1 MIYKLRNSIV
11 HNKESELHFTY
22 ANAEV
27 YSDGIDLM
35 KKIVEKM
42 EPKIIEVINNPNITG
57 MEFSNQFE
65 AMF

>member
-1 MIYKLRNSIV
+1 M

-22 ANAEV
+22 ANTEV
-27 YSDGIDLM
+27 YADGIDLM

-42 EPKIIEVINNPNITG
+42 EPEIVKVINDPNITG
-57 MEFSNQFE
+57 LEFNNQFE